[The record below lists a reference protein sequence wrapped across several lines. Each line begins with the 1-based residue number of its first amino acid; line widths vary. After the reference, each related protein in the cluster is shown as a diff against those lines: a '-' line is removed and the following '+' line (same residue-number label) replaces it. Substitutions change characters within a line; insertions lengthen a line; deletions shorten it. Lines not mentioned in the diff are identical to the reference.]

1 MVRFSLF
8 KVLGYLLGLCAV
20 LSLLIFVMESLDEDA
35 TLTLSQ
41 KDFLLKDMQKEETQ
55 RSPYENR
62 RYEKEEEEDS
72 WDDEES
78 RGKDSINGNYIIY
91 DWGSLCFSLLT
102 IASLAR

>member
-41 KDFLLKDMQKEETQ
+41 KDFLLKEMRKEETQ
-55 RSPYENR
+55 RSPHEGR
-62 RYEKEEEEDS
+62 RYEKEEEEEEES
-72 WDDEES
+72 WMDHEES
-78 RGKDSINGNYIIY
+78 RGKDSILELQHPS
-91 DWGSLCFSLLT
+91 DD
-102 IASLAR
+102 